1 MKKST
6 EDLERVLLST
16 KPEALGNFLKE
27 EAQELFP
34 DAAPFRSFMDAHIAR
49 RQLSRQELF
58 LAAGISPRYGYKLL
72 SGEKRTRQRDVL
84 LRLFLAAH
92 MELQEVQ
99 RGLKL
104 YGMSPLYVRI
114 PRDAL
119 LMSAWNRELYSVSEV
134 NALLCQNGQMPLEAL
149 GTGET

>member
-1 MKKST
+1 
-6 EDLERVLLST
+6 
-16 KPEALGNFLKE
+16 
-27 EAQELFP
+27 
-34 DAAPFRSFMDAHIAR
+34 
-49 RQLSRQELF
+49 
-58 LAAGISPRYGYKLL
+58 
-72 SGEKRTRQRDVL
+72 VL
-84 LRLFLAAH
+84 LRLFLAVH

-134 NALLCQNGQMPLEAL
+134 NALLRQNGQAPLEAL